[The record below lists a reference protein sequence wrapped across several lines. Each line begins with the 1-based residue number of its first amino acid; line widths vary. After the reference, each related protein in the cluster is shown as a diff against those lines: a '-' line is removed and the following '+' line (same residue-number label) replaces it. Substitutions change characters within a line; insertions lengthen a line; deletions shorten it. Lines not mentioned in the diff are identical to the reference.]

1 MEEQLML
8 NIFLVNPITGRMD
21 VVDVDERSKIN
32 EWFTCQLDITI
43 STSFQGRRISKALS
57 RFPDIGCAHPVRRRE
72 FYRSFR
78 PAGTNLAGLE
88 LPPEKSPTKNSGR
101 ATAKPG
107 DRGDAVLCPARS
119 NPHDDEDEE
128 EDEQQQ

>member
-1 MEEQLML
+1 M
-8 NIFLVNPITGRMD
+8 VYS
-21 VVDVDERSKIN
+21 RSAPPADDRKKKTSKS
-32 EWFTCQLDITI
+32 EDLKGPLEI
-43 STSFQGRRISKALS
+43 SG
-57 RFPDIGCAHPVRRRE
+57 
-72 FYRSFR
+72 YRLCT
-78 PAGTNLAGLE
+78 PCETLAGLE

>member
-1 MEEQLML
+1 
-8 NIFLVNPITGRMD
+8 MD
-21 VVDVDERSKIN
+21 VVGVDERSKIN
-32 EWFTCQLDITI
+32 EWFACQPDITI
-43 STSFQGRRISKALS
+43 SPSFQG
-57 RFPDIGCAHPVRRRE
+57 
-72 FYRSFR
+72 
-78 PAGTNLAGLE
+78 LAGLE